1 MRRLFMRLA
10 PCALALAL
18 GASMVQADSSS
29 STQHAKRYLATR
41 NITVDR
47 VTGELRKPT
56 DQEIADLVQSL
67 ETLTATPSNSA
78 QPVARTG
85 GGYMLSLQ
93 GASAGVMLAR
103 PNADGTMETKCVFSF
118 EEGAE
123 FLGLVADT
131 SEQ

>member
-1 MRRLFMRLA
+1 MRPIFMRLV

-18 GASMVQADSSS
+18 GASVVHADNAG
-29 STQHAKRYLATR
+29 TPPHARRYQATR

-47 VTGELRKPT
+47 VTGQLRKPT
-56 DQEIADLVQSL
+56 ADEVADLVKTLESL
-67 ETLTATPSNSA
+67 TLVPGDGA
-78 QPVARTG
+78 QGVALKG
-85 GGYMLSLQ
+85 GGKAMNLQ

-103 PNADGTMETKCVFSF
+103 PGADGTMETRCVFSF

-123 FLGLVADT
+123 FLGLVADD